1 MQKENEH
8 LFIRACKREPVER
21 TPVWIM
27 RQAGRYLPEY
37 RKIREKTDFLTL
49 CKTPES
55 AAEVTIQ
62 PVDIVGVDAAI
73 LFSDILVIPEAMG
86 MELELIESKGPKF
99 PNPIRTAAQIDDLK
113 MPDVNDALSFVMDS
127 IKITKERL
135 NNRVPLIG
143 FAGAP
148 WTLAT
153 YMVEGGGSK
162 NYKYIKS
169 LIYSQP
175 ESAHK
180 LLDKLADIVSD
191 YLNAKIEAGCDAVQ
205 IFDTWAGV
213 LTPWDF
219 KEFSLR
225 YINKIVNNI
234 KNKDIPVI
242 VFAKGAAHSVNE
254 IADSGCDVIGID
266 WMTNIGDARKIVN
279 SRTALQGNMEP
290 CMLYAPKDRIEEEVK
305 KILSQYGSGTGHVF
319 NLGHGILP
327 DIPVDNVKFFVE
339 RVKELSKQYHNELT
353 GPKDSFGE
361 N

>member
-1 MQKENEH
+1 MQKDNGH
-8 LFIRACKREPVER
+8 LFIKACKSEPIDR

-37 RKIREKTDFLTL
+37 REVRKKTDFLTL
-49 CKTPES
+49 CKTPEL

-99 PNPIRTAAQIDDLK
+99 PEPIQTEAQIDKLMK
-113 MPDVNDALSFVMDS
+113 PDVNDALSFVMEA
-127 IKITKERL
+127 IKLTKQRL
-135 NNRVPLIG
+135 NGRVPLIG

-175 ESAHK
+175 KLAHK
-180 LLDKLADIVSD
+180 LLDKLSDVVSD
-191 YLNAKIEAGCDAVQ
+191 YLNAKIEAGCDAIQ
-205 IFDTWAGV
+205 IFDTWAGT

-225 YINKIVNNI
+225 YIDKIVKNI
-234 KNKDIPVI
+234 KNKQIPI
-242 VFAKGAAHSVNE
+242 IIFAKGAAHSINE
-254 IADSGCDVIGID
+254 IADTGCDVIGID
-266 WMTNIGDARKIVN
+266 WMTKIGEARKIVG

-290 CMLYAPKDRIEEEVK
+290 CMLYAPKERIEEEVK
-305 KILSQYGSGTGHVF
+305 KILSQYGYGTGHVF

-327 DIPVDNVKFFVE
+327 DIPVENVKFFIQK
-339 RVKELSKQYHNELT
+339 VKELSKAYHNEYTIPEL
-353 GPKDSFGE
+353 K
-361 N
+361 